1 MGVDP
6 ASSFISFVT
15 MTTFLKLDFLN
26 GKTGFNSYLMLL
38 RWFDEVIYVTALD
51 TSSGTG
57 ALFASLLPWGVT
69 WRVS

>member
-38 RWFDEVIYVTALD
+38 R
-51 TSSGTG
+51 
-57 ALFASLLPWGVT
+57 
-69 WRVS
+69 